1 MRPGEAIELREEGG
15 QEGEKA
21 LVEDLG
27 PGKLELVG
35 GLYDVSTGRVTF
47 LEP

>member
-1 MRPGEAIELREEGG
+1 MRQIRERSAYLA
-15 QEGEKA
+15 KY
-21 LVEDLG
+21 LG
-27 PGKLELVG
+27 AGKLELVG